1 LESFTIK
8 VARIEKTATS
18 AAGDEVRLTF
28 RFERGPIG
36 FDLPV
41 LLKSRDFDD
50 TEIVQVARSRLSEIF
65 LQLAAQSETWKLT
78 DDALSVLAQLN
89 RRAPGKDE

>member
-1 LESFTIK
+1 LESFSIK
-8 VARIEKTATS
+8 VARIEKTAAS
-18 AAGDEVRLTF
+18 AGGEEIRLTF

-36 FDLPV
+36 FDVPV

-65 LQLAAQSETWKLT
+65 LQLAAQSETWKLSEE
-78 DDALSVLAQLN
+78 ALSSLAQLN
-89 RRAPGKDE
+89 RRTAKPR

>member
-1 LESFTIK
+1 MQKFKIK

-18 AAGDEVRLTF
+18 PAGDDICLTF

-41 LLKSRDFDD
+41 DLKSSEFDD

-65 LQLAAQSETWKLT
+65 RQLAAQSESWKLSHE
-78 DDALSVLAQLN
+78 ALSVLAKLN
-89 RRAPGKDE
+89 RRAANNK